1 MEKRKLEIGF
11 SDLSVVS
18 GGARADRFVGNKL
31 PEKQQVQYEHYYQVE
46 SIQDLSLMGSV
57 SRDGGDAESA
67 FDAVWAA
74 LANATRSAR

>member
-18 GGARADRFVGNKL
+18 GGARAERFVGTKL

-46 SIQDLSLMGSV
+46 SIQGLSLMGSV
-57 SRDGGDAESA
+57 SRDGGDAESVSN
-67 FDAVWAA
+67 AVWPA
-74 LANATRSAR
+74 LADATSSA